1 MKKRSPISL
10 AVALLA
16 ALSTQAQAQSQEQQ
30 LERVEV
36 TGSAIK
42 RIDAE
47 TANPV
52 TIIKMTEMK
61 NEGVTSVEQLLSRIA
76 ASQTTQSG
84 SQAVGSATGGATFA
98 NLRGLGQDKTLVLLN
113 GRRIANNALDASA
126 PDLNM
131 IPFGAI
137 DRIEVLRDGASALYG
152 TDAIGGVINFITK
165 KSYTGG
171 ALTLGYD
178 SPKEAGAKGKN
189 FNIGGGFGD
198 LAKDRFNVFA
208 VLDYSQQ
215 DKLLA
220 GQRSYVDRGTPKT
233 SATPF
238 PANYYQDGDS
248 VNPAAPA
255 CASPML
261 KSDGLTGCQ
270 YLYSRVVELVPETKK
285 ISGLAKA
292 SLQLGDEHLL
302 SFEYFRAE
310 NTNKTVIAGVPY
322 GALSMDPGTKYFPGK
337 GITPAAPA
345 SAKIDPSKPITV
357 KMRDEISGGRSDSS
371 VNTQQRFVAA
381 LEGSL
386 AGWDYQTGLSYN
398 ENKVENSLI
407 RGYTDGAQITAGVKT
422 GVINPFG
429 EQDAAGLAAVQKA
442 AVTGLLFTGVGKV
455 SSVDARASREL
466 GNWLGAGNAGL
477 ALGGEY
483 RKEDFTNKAN
493 KEFAERVVASTGYD
507 PMVNNHGTRNVSAVY
522 GELSVPVLKSLELG
536 GGLRYD
542 RYSDAGNSTNPKF
555 TFRFQPNKQILVRG
569 SYSTGFRAPSLY
581 ELNNPQTYT
590 NTGNNHNDPVR
601 CPGGVPIPGASK
613 AANCDQQ
620 FQTLGGGNPKLKPE
634 TSVNKT
640 LGFVFEP
647 MADVSI
653 GLDFWWV
660 SYKHKIDVL
669 PENAVFADPVKYAA
683 LFKRAADGT
692 LATDGSLCPGVKCGY
707 VELLTKNLGGVN
719 SNGVDLSANYRLRT
733 QSLGSFTASLN
744 GTYVS
749 KYEYQN
755 EEGGAWIQRAGVY
768 SGNNGPIFRWTHALN
783 LGWKQGD
790 FGLGLVNRYKS
801 GYTDE
806 TPTNKVASYSV
817 WDLYGTWS
825 PIKDLGLTAGVRNLL
840 DQDPPF
846 SNQTRTFQTGYDPR
860 FADPVGRT
868 YYVRGTYS
876 F

>member
-16 ALSTQAQAQSQEQQ
+16 VLGTQAQAQAQGQQ

-52 TIIKMTEMK
+52 TVIKMNDMK
-61 NEGVTSVEQLLSRIA
+61 SEGVTSVEQILSRIS

-84 SQAVGSATGGATFA
+84 SQAVGAATGGATFA

-113 GRRIANNALDASA
+113 GRRIANNALDATA

-137 DRIEVLRDGASALYG
+137 ERIEVLRDGASALYG

-171 ALTLGYD
+171 AITLGYD
-178 SPKEAGAKGKN
+178 SPKEVGAKAKN

-198 LAKDRFNVFA
+198 LSKDRFNVFA

-215 DKLLA
+215 DKLSA
-220 GQRSYVDRGTPKT
+220 SQRPYVNRGTPKT
-233 SATPF
+233 SPTPF

-248 VNPAAPA
+248 ANPAAPA

-261 KSDGLTGCQ
+261 VTDGATGCK
-270 YLYSRVVELVPETKK
+270 YLFSRVVDLVPETKK

-292 SLQLGDEHLL
+292 SVQLSNDHLL

-322 GALSMDPGTKYFPGK
+322 GALTMDPGTKYYPGN

-345 SAKIDPSKPITV
+345 SAKIDPKLPITV
-357 KMRDEISGGRSDSS
+357 KMRDEISGGRADSS

-381 LEGSL
+381 LEGTL

-398 ENKVENSLI
+398 ENKIENTLTG
-407 RGYTDGAQITAGVKT
+407 GYTDGAQISAGVKS

-429 EQDAAGLAAVQKA
+429 PQDAAGAAAVQKA
-442 AVTGLLFTGVGKV
+442 AVNGVLYTGLGKV
-455 SSVDARASREL
+455 TSLDMRASREL

-477 ALGGEY
+477 ALGAEY
-483 RKEDFTNKAN
+483 RREDFTNKAN
-493 KEFAERVVASTGYD
+493 TAFAEKVAASTGYD
-507 PMVNNHGTRNVSAVY
+507 PSINNHGTRNVSAVY
-522 GELSVPVLKSLELG
+522 AEVSVPVLSTLDLG
-536 GGLRYD
+536 AALRHD
-542 RYSDAGNSTNPKF
+542 RYSDSGNTTNPKF
-555 TFRFQPNKQILVRG
+555 TFRFQPNKQVLVRG

-581 ELNNPQTYT
+581 ELNSPQTYG
-590 NTGNNHNDPVR
+590 NTGDTHDDPIR
-601 CPGGVPIPGASK
+601 CPNGVPIPGASK
-613 AANCDQQ
+613 AANCEQQ
-620 FQTLGGGNPKLKPE
+620 FQQLSGGNPNPKPE
-634 TSVNKT
+634 TSVNQT

-647 MADVSI
+647 MADASF

-669 PENAVFADPVKYAA
+669 PENAVFADAVKYAS

-733 QSLGSFTASLN
+733 QALGTFTTSLN

-755 EEGGAWIQRAGVY
+755 EEGGVWIQRAGVY
-768 SGNNGPIFRWTHALN
+768 SGNNGPIFRWTHALSLN
-783 LGWKQGD
+783 WKHGD
-790 FGLGLVNRYKS
+790 YGLGLVNRYKS
-801 GYTDE
+801 GYTDQ
-806 TPTNKVASYSV
+806 TPSHKVDSYSV

-825 PIKDLGLTAGVRNLL
+825 PIKALGLTAGVRNLL
-840 DQDPPF
+840 NQDPPF
-846 SNQTRTFQTGYDPR
+846 SNQTRTFQTGFDPR